1 MQKKSK
7 EKAENEEKQE
17 SHEMTNE
24 KELSGEDN
32 QTDDINDDK
41 EKIKHGKPVI
51 IKAEAYK
58 TIILYGSRFA
68 NNAIT
73 PPNWKEIYGI
83 LIGNSDDDFVY
94 VESAEALT
102 YGHSTDVQLD
112 EKHYIFIDEIQQK
125 LDKEKKGYYIVG
137 WFHSH
142 PGLNL
147 FFSYIDLLNQLG
159 FQQNNQDFIG
169 LVFDHTL
176 LGKKKEEKIGENIL
190 TKYDTGFEIYR
201 ITDVNLSP
209 NDTKY
214 DTNYHK
220 VDYIVD
226 GLNKFFFA
234 NLLSELS
241 ALVAAGKPLQTAYGE
256 EYGLESKYKEPEAVA
271 TQQKTKKIESEEI
284 NDISESALEEI
295 PLSEDILF
303 DVDDFFYGD
312 LDKKTKNL
320 VRIKE
325 AAEQSIFEGNRAFKK
340 KDAFM
345 GVEKYR
351 EGIKKYDELK
361 DYDRVLDLLKIVS
374 EQCILS
380 NHQILAEEFAN
391 ELFKLAKKYNN
402 LFYRAE
408 GNYLIGYNMLKK
420 GDEKILENALKK
432 IQQASIDYE
441 NAGDFAGAGVCYNKI
456 GSLYQSRL
464 NHPYNAALFYL
475 QAIRSLNK
483 AIKKVHPLRKAL
495 WSKPESLSGKILE
508 IKDIIEELLSRIDNP
523 KEKEKITKDLDLIKF
538 NF

>member
-1 MQKKSK
+1 MHRKSN
-7 EKAENEEKQE
+7 EKSDNEEMNQE
-17 SHEMTNE
+17 SHEIKNE
-24 KELSGEDN
+24 KKLSEDDNLTDEIKEDGER
-32 QTDDINDDK
+32 
-41 EKIKHGKPVI
+41 IKHGKPVI
-51 IKAEAYK
+51 VKAEAYK
-58 TIILYGSRFA
+58 TIILYVSRFA
-68 NNAIT
+68 NNAIP

-83 LIGNSDDDFVY
+83 LIGTADDDFVY

-125 LDKEKKGYYIVG
+125 LDKEKKGHYMVG

-147 FFSYIDLLNQLG
+147 FFSYIDLINQLA
-159 FQQNNQDFIG
+159 FQQNNPDFIG

-176 LGKKKEEKIGENIL
+176 LGKKKEEKIGDNIL

-201 ITDVNLSP
+201 ITEINMSVNDP
-209 NDTKY
+209 KY
-214 DTNYHK
+214 DTNYQS

-234 NLLSELS
+234 NLLSEIS
-241 ALVAAGKPLQTAYGE
+241 ALVTAGKPLQAAYGE
-256 EYGLESKYKEPEAVA
+256 EFEIESKYKEPQEVEREQEIKA
-271 TQQKTKKIESEEI
+271 KKME
-284 NDISESALEEI
+284 DISESVLEKI

-303 DVDDFFYGD
+303 DVDDFFYSD
-312 LDKKTKNL
+312 LDKKTKNVARL
-320 VRIKE
+320 KE
-325 AAEQSIFEGNRAFKK
+325 AAEQSIFEGNRAFKQ

-361 DYDRVLDLLKIVS
+361 DYERELELLKIVS

-380 NHQILAEEFAN
+380 NHQKLAEEFSH
-391 ELFKLAKKYNN
+391 ELFKLAKKHNN
-402 LFYRAE
+402 LFYKAE
-408 GNYLIGYNMLKK
+408 GNYLIGYNLLKK
-420 GDEKILENALKK
+420 GEDKLLEIALKN

-456 GSLYQSRL
+456 GTIYQSRL
-464 NHPYNAALFYL
+464 NHPYNAALFYE
-475 QAIRSLNK
+475 QAIRSLNN
-483 AIKKVHPLRKAL
+483 AIIKGHPLRKAL
-495 WSKPESLSGKILE
+495 WSKPESLSKKILE
-508 IKDIIEELLSRIDNP
+508 IKDIVEELLSRIDNP
-523 KEKEKITKDLDLIKF
+523 KEKEKIIKELASIKF